1 MIVYHAGTEIIKHP
15 LVGIGRD
22 KLDFGKGFYVTN
34 ILGQAKTWAER
45 MSSYRGKE
53 PVINKYE
60 LNLEIISA
68 KYRHKKFERYNNEWL
83 HFIINNRGG
92 KDDWKAYDVAEGGVA
107 DDRVVDTVELFTGG
121 YITEE
126 QAINRLIHLT
136 PNNQL
141 CIINQQ
147 LADECLTFIGTVKL

>member
-1 MIVYHAGTEIIKHP
+1 M
-15 LVGIGRD
+15 
-22 KLDFGKGFYVTN
+22 
-34 ILGQAKTWAER
+34 
-45 MSSYRGKE
+45 
-53 PVINKYE
+53 
-60 LNLEIISA
+60 
-68 KYRHKKFERYNNEWL
+68 
-83 HFIINNRGG
+83 
-92 KDDWKAYDVAEGGVA
+92 A
-107 DDRVVDTVELFTGG
+107 DDRVIDTVELFTGG

>member
-1 MIVYHAGTEIIKHP
+1 
-15 LVGIGRD
+15 
-22 KLDFGKGFYVTN
+22 
-34 ILGQAKTWAER
+34 

-107 DDRVVDTVELFTGG
+107 DDRVIDTVELFTGG

>member
-1 MIVYHAGTEIIKHP
+1 MIVYHAGTEIIEHP

-34 ILGQAKTWAER
+34 ILEQAKTWAER

-83 HFIINNRGG
+83 S
-92 KDDWKAYDVAEGGVA
+92 
-107 DDRVVDTVELFTGG
+107 LS
-121 YITEE
+121 ITEE
-126 QAINRLIHLT
+126 AKMTGKHMMWQKVVWLT
-136 PNNQL
+136 
-141 CIINQQ
+141 
-147 LADECLTFIGTVKL
+147 TV

>member
-1 MIVYHAGTEIIKHP
+1 MIVYHAGTEIIEHP

-34 ILGQAKTWAER
+34 ILEQAKTWAER

-68 KYRHKKFERYNNEWL
+68 KYRHRNSS
-83 HFIINNRGG
+83 
-92 KDDWKAYDVAEGGVA
+92 
-107 DDRVVDTVELFTGG
+107 DTTMSGCISLS
-121 YITEE
+121 ITEE
-126 QAINRLIHLT
+126 AKMTGKHMMWQKVVWLT
-136 PNNQL
+136 
-141 CIINQQ
+141 
-147 LADECLTFIGTVKL
+147 TV